1 VGLDAGCRI
10 HLDADR
16 GVDLAAGGTEVADR
30 GVAGVDSHSGLER
43 GANPEVEPL
52 VTKGGEA
59 ALHVE
64 GHTHRGHGVLL
75 RVGAPGCAEEDHD
88 AVAFEVVD
96 RRSMGLG
103 ALGHLL
109 EVVIEDEREVLGI
122 EFVGE
127 FGEAL
132 DVGEEDRELDA
143 VDPEPVLSV
152 PTVQSIGDGR
162 GDVAA
167 DEGVGDPEPFLLE
180 TLGPHDEVRGHER
193 EAEEADEWREDQG
206 DEAE

>member
-1 VGLDAGCRI
+1 
-10 HLDADR
+10 
-16 GVDLAAGGTEVADR
+16 
-30 GVAGVDSHSGLER
+30 LER

-64 GHTHRGHGVLL
+64 GHAHRAHGVLL

-180 TLGPHDEVRGHER
+180 TLARTTRFVATNVKPKKPTSGVKTRVTKPSEFWSSMPRPTRPGAYSIAPTSVRTTMVVTN
-193 EAEEADEWREDQG
+193 APK
-206 DEAE
+206 